1 MLIETK
7 IPSYGIIGTYKLQ
20 YPSKNP
26 LDVFI
31 PSASSYD
38 NGDINTLVT
47 WTSSFQTKGATNGT
61 YVTIEFKDLFVH
73 PTAYG
78 LKGFK
83 DKYFA
88 REWLFQGIDD
98 QGNIID
104 IEQNTSSGSLFCSD
118 DDNIK
123 CSNMEWGTFELKNIP
138 QKAFRKL
145 RWTIL
150 KGSVGYHI
158 ALSGIEIYGTL
169 SETGKIYHRPNIFQT
184 IIHTNA
190 KPNVIVYLFII
201 SSCR

>member
-7 IPSYGIIGTYKLQ
+7 LPLYGIIGTYKIQ
-20 YPSKNP
+20 FPDEDP
-26 LDVFI
+26 LEIFI
-31 PSASSYD
+31 PTASSYD
-38 NGDINTLVT
+38 NGNITTLII
-47 WTSSFQTKGATNGT
+47 WNSSFQTQSNRDSF
-61 YVTIEFKDLFVH
+61 VEIEIKNYYVH
-73 PTAYG
+73 PIGYA
-78 LKGFK
+78 LKGYQGK
-83 DKYFA
+83 NYA
-88 REWLFQGIDD
+88 IEWMFQGIDD
-98 QGNIID
+98 KGNTID

-190 KPNVIVYLFII
+190 KPNVFVYLL
-201 SSCR
+201 